1 MVDCAAN
8 FSLAGD
14 NQTIS
19 GTAKDIAEHNENLF
33 CGLRKH
39 YLCVIELAK
48 CRMKLLVSLGDRF
61 IFLFGGDVKSHCL
74 LKVCIPGTWPRGTYH
89 LAWWLSDVR
98 ALKMVIFHRYVSL
111 PEATLPETIMKKHQ
125 FGRIFLLFSKPL
137 LVLWHWIF
145 FGLSLPEAK
154 PASWNP
160 SKWNYWK
167 LTIRRPLFWGLHI
180 LAREMSV
187 LGWN

>member
-98 ALKMVIFHRYVSL
+98 ALKMVIFHRYVSS
-111 PEATLPETIMKKHQ
+111 PEGILFVLKQPSIRNLN
-125 FGRIFLLFSKPL
+125 FIYFLYKRLTCTRWYFQ
-137 LVLWHWIF
+137 IF
-145 FGLSLPEAK
+145 FVFTMTWWWSNLTNVFVQVVEK
-154 PASWNP
+154 PRQ
-160 SKWNYWK
+160 
-167 LTIRRPLFWGLHI
+167 I
-180 LAREMSV
+180 V
-187 LGWN
+187 

>member
-1 MVDCAAN
+1 MKAHRKLADACNYQDAWQIVTSHMVDCAAN

-74 LKVCIPGTWPRGTYH
+74 LKVCIPGT
-89 LAWWLSDVR
+89 
-98 ALKMVIFHRYVSL
+98 
-111 PEATLPETIMKKHQ
+111 
-125 FGRIFLLFSKPL
+125 
-137 LVLWHWIF
+137 
-145 FGLSLPEAK
+145 
-154 PASWNP
+154 
-160 SKWNYWK
+160 
-167 LTIRRPLFWGLHI
+167 
-180 LAREMSV
+180 
-187 LGWN
+187 